1 MNNDDRTN
9 QPARDTDTDR
19 QRSPATWIM
28 AAIGFAIV
36 LGVLGWGL
44 IGSNDKGMT
53 SRPNTG
59 TSETVG
65 STAGSPSQVAPSGSS
80 GTTGQPTQNP
90 GPAQTNR

>member
-1 MNNDDRTN
+1 MNNDDRTTR
-9 QPARDTDTDR
+9 PAGERDADR
-19 QRSPATWIM
+19 RKSPATWTL

-36 LGVLGWGL
+36 LGILGWGL
-44 IGSNDKGMT
+44 IGSSDKGMT

-80 GTTGQPTQNP
+80 GTTGQPAQNP